1 MKKKRFVDLS
11 ISIEADLPSDPPM
24 MVPKIQYIGHEE
36 GAESMM
42 MFFPGLKK
50 EDLPGGKGWAVEM
63 VELTTHSGTHLDAP
77 WHYHPEM
84 DGGSHALT
92 IDEVPLEWCMGEGVV
107 LDFRHFADGY
117 KVMPGDMKAA
127 LDKIGYALKPGD
139 IVLVMTG
146 ADRYWGKPEYM
157 LKGCGM
163 GRDATL
169 WLLDRGIR
177 VVGTDAWSWDPPLP
191 LVAEEFKKTGNTS
204 LIWEGHFAGIE
215 KGYCHIEK
223 LTGLE
228 QLPPSGFTFFCFP
241 VKIKAASAGWIRAV
255 ALVEEEI

>member
-92 IDEVPLEWCMGEGVV
+92 IDEVPLEWCMGDGVV

-169 WLLDRGIR
+169 WLRSLPDISSNGSIR
-177 VVGTDAWSWDPPLP
+177 RRLWTRMERYGVCHRREVPGCTHSRSHPGQVGFGHAVD
-191 LVAEEFKKTGNTS
+191 EEFGYGP
-204 LIWEGHFAGIE
+204 GH
-215 KGYCHIEK
+215 
-223 LTGLE
+223 
-228 QLPPSGFTFFCFP
+228 SR
-241 VKIKAASAGWIRAV
+241 RAHPH
-255 ALVEEEI
+255 A